1 MSFLL
6 YLPVFRKKCKCSQNQ
21 QIRHSESHCEIQY
34 DYHCSKNKHNQIRLI
49 ELGQSYNETILYF
62 SITLFNIYRPQFFV
76 THFQP
81 EKNSSIVCFGILQH
95 FLKLWAVFN
104 VLEESS
110 TTAICSNS
118 SIQGRGR
125 RDSSTS
131 NNQQHIS
138 CAKYSAAS
146 VVPRW
151 WSNNSSS
158 SFFFFSRIPQ
168 PFTRVSA
175 TLVDSSRTNREL
187 AKYNKKDHPSSHT
200 YHPHFYL
207 LLSSSIFMD
216 CSG

>member
-1 MSFLL
+1 MIIIAQ
-6 YLPVFRKKCKCSQNQ
+6 KIN
-21 QIRHSESHCEIQY
+21 I
-34 DYHCSKNKHNQIRLI
+34 IRLDS
-49 ELGQSYNETILYF
+49 LNQASL
-62 SITLFNIYRPQFFV
+62 ITRLPFIFRSPYYIFRPQFFV

-110 TTAICSNS
+110 TTAICSS
-118 SIQGRGR
+118 SIQGRDR

-187 AKYNKKDHPSSHT
+187 AKYNKKDHPSSSHT

>member
-1 MSFLL
+1 MAQ
-6 YLPVFRKKCKCSQNQ
+6 KIN
-21 QIRHSESHCEIQY
+21 I
-34 DYHCSKNKHNQIRLI
+34 IRLDS
-49 ELGQSYNETILYF
+49 LNQASL
-62 SITLFNIYRPQFFV
+62 ITRLSFISRSAYYIFRPQFFV

-110 TTAICSNS
+110 TTAICSTSN
-118 SIQGRGR
+118 SIQGRDR

-175 TLVDSSRTNREL
+175 TLVDSSRTREL
-187 AKYNKKDHPSSHT
+187 AKYNKKDHPSLT
-200 YHPHFYL
+200 L
-207 LLSSSIFMD
+207 LVVISIFMD
-216 CSG
+216 FEG